1 MTGYLQ
7 RMAESA
13 LRPGRAIR
21 PLLGSIFAPAD
32 GAAASQTPGLEDVFV
47 SVVGPTPAG
56 RLSDVLVAVDGPA
69 PAGRPSADTQPPSP
83 APRSTASASDAGP
96 VAPYEPLIA
105 EPARP
110 AHEVEQLARQLP
122 SDGLAAAQRATREM
136 AEPGD
141 RLIQSPAD
149 AALPARPAQ
158 ISLDVVETV
167 GAAHPARTIA
177 RSPHSSEAW
186 VQPRAPAAFSPA
198 KSRSPIRD
206 VHAASPPGDDI
217 QIHIGRIEVTAVRP
231 APAPQPAARTRRGA
245 PSLDDYLKRRD
256 GRAP

>member
-1 MTGYLQ
+1 MPSDSLPP
-7 RMAESA
+7 A
-13 LRPGRAIR
+13 LR
-21 PLLGSIFAPAD
+21 
-32 GAAASQTPGLEDVFV
+32 AA
-47 SVVGPTPAG
+47 
-56 RLSDVLVAVDGPA
+56 
-69 PAGRPSADTQPPSP
+69 
-83 APRSTASASDAGP
+83 
-96 VAPYEPLIA
+96 
-105 EPARP
+105 
-110 AHEVEQLARQLP
+110 
-122 SDGLAAAQRATREM
+122 REK

-141 RLIQSPAD
+141 DRLMQSPAD

-158 ISLDVVETV
+158 TSLEAIEKV

-186 VQPRAPAAFSPA
+186 AQPRAPAAFSPA

-206 VHAASPPGDDI
+206 VHAATRQGDDI

-231 APAPQPAARTRRGA
+231 APAPQPAARSRRRA

>member
-7 RMAESA
+7 RMAENARS
-13 LRPGRAIR
+13 PGRSIR

-32 GAAASQTPGLEDVFV
+32 GATASQTPGLEDV
-47 SVVGPTPAG
+47 
-56 RLSDVLVAVDGPA
+56 LVAADGPA
-69 PAGRPSADTQPPSP
+69 AAARPSADTRPPSP
-83 APRSTASASDAGP
+83 APRSISSTSDAGP
-96 VAPYEPLIA
+96 VVPYEPLIA

-110 AHEVEQLARQLP
+110 AHKVEPLRPARQVP
-122 SDGLAAAQRATREM
+122 SDGVPAAQRAVQDK

-141 RLIQSPAD
+141 RLMQLPAD
-149 AALPARPAQ
+149 AVLPARPAQ
-158 ISLDVVETV
+158 TSLDVVETV
-167 GAAHPARTIA
+167 GAAHPVGSIA
-177 RSPHSSEAW
+177 RPPHSSGAW
-186 VQPRAPAAFSPA
+186 AEPRAPAAFSLA
-198 KSRSPIRD
+198 KPRGPIRD
-206 VHAASPPGDDI
+206 VHPAARPGDDI

>member
-13 LRPGRAIR
+13 LRPSRSIR

-32 GAAASQTPGLEDVFV
+32 GATASQTPGLEDVFV
-47 SVVGPTPAG
+47 SAVGPTPAG
-56 RLSDVLVAVDGPA
+56 RS
-69 PAGRPSADTQPPSP
+69 SADTRPPSP
-83 APRSTASASDAGP
+83 APRSTSSTSDAGP

-110 AHEVEQLARQLP
+110 AHEIEQPARQVP
-122 SDGLAAAQRATREM
+122 SDGLPPALRAAREKT
-136 AEPGD
+136 EPGD
-141 RLIQSPAD
+141 DRLMQSPAD
-149 AALPARPAQ
+149 ATLPARPAQ
-158 ISLDVVETV
+158 TSLDVAETI
-167 GAAHPARTIA
+167 GAAHPARAIA
-177 RSPHSSEAW
+177 RAPHSSKAW
-186 VQPRAPAAFSPA
+186 AEPRAPAAFSPA
-198 KSRSPIRD
+198 KSRNPIRD
-206 VHAASPPGDDI
+206 IQATSRQGDDI

>member
-13 LRPGRAIR
+13 LRPGRSIR
-21 PLLGSIFAPAD
+21 PLVRPTFAPAD

-47 SVVGPTPAG
+47 SVVGPPPAG
-56 RLSDVLVAVDGPA
+56 RSSV
-69 PAGRPSADTQPPSP
+69 DTQPPSP
-83 APRSTASASDAGP
+83 APRSTASTSDAGP

-105 EPARP
+105 EPARL
-110 AHEVEQLARQLP
+110 AHEVEQPARQMP
-122 SDGLAAAQRATREM
+122 SDGLPAALRAAREK
-136 AEPGD
+136 AETGDD
-141 RLIQSPAD
+141 RLMRSPAD
-149 AALPARPAQ
+149 AVLPARPTQ
-158 ISLDVVETV
+158 TSLDVVETI

-186 VQPRAPAAFSPA
+186 AEPRAPAAFSPA

-206 VHAASPPGDDI
+206 VHAASRQGDDI

-231 APAPQPAARTRRGA
+231 APSPQPAARTRRGA